1 MRPLRRDDQHDQIA
15 REPLQRL
22 KVEWRILA
30 WIQSCII
37 LTLPYTWQGK
47 ATTVASMMLSDRQGG
62 SGRLQL
68 GRFLQGKL

>member
-1 MRPLRRDDQHDQIA
+1 MRPLRHDDQHDQIA

-22 KVEWRILA
+22 KVEWRMLA

-47 ATTVASMMLSDRQGG
+47 ATMVAP
-62 SGRLQL
+62 
-68 GRFLQGKL
+68 